1 MRSQKQEA
9 LCLQPPRQPLVNFY
23 LLFMTFRLF
32 NRCSLLP
39 PVILVWHSLQAQ
51 SQPNTAETRRM
62 PREPAPQTQ
71 LDWSDRD
78 HLLLVMLLSS
88 FWLVSELRG
97 GGLWR
102 SDCPACDKG
111 QLFTTLHLTYSLT
124 PRSLSP
130 TPTSPCSPCSP
141 LHAFHF
147 WR

>member
-1 MRSQKQEA
+1 MFAETGRT
-9 LCLQPPRQPLVNFY
+9 RFY
-23 LLFMTFRLF
+23 LSPTFSKFRTPFITFALF

-51 SQPNTAETRRM
+51 MSTKHCRTRQM
-62 PREPAPQTQ
+62 PRESALQTQ
-71 LDWSDRD
+71 LDSSDRD
-78 HLLLVMLLSS
+78 HLLFVMLLSS
-88 FWLVSELRG
+88 FGDLSELCG
-97 GGLWR
+97 GV
-102 SDCPACDKG
+102 CPVCDKG